1 MAEIRVDAAWRL
13 VHLHLGGGLRGIL
26 RLDQT
31 ESGLLIHFFEVLE
44 EVLLSIDL
52 KLHFQIASI
61 NDLVLRLLDTQVNFS
76 I

>member
-1 MAEIRVDAAWRL
+1 M
-13 VHLHLGGGLRGIL
+13 

-61 NDLVLRLLDTQVNFS
+61 NDLVLRLFDTQVNFS